1 MTYVGW
7 DGREYE
13 DPERAERPPAAEPLE
28 PQSRTMEDVLDEYVE
43 SRYRTGIDGEPD
55 PDWV

>member
-1 MTYVGW
+1 MTSESP
-7 DGREYE
+7 DRQE
-13 DPERAERPPAAEPLE
+13 DEEEAIE

-43 SRYRTGIDGEPD
+43 SRYRTGIDGEPE